1 MWWYRCVR
9 YWYRRKSIRNRRYI
23 IIPFYLLQTSSIF
36 LFTANLQHS
45 CKKRKNILIFVP
57 CVRKWNRGLYN
68 TWCWWPASW
77 HCFLWLSLTIITGTG
92 CPCYQSL
99 TAEQAHGDKS
109 TDTHDCGCDG
119 HNLAYFST
127 HISSFYG
134 WRCGYTSDAVTRLIW
149 LHLSTWT
156 GVLRTA
162 PWSRERP
169 LHWVTARH
177 LVVSAS
183 GTSCPSYVLISR
195 LWEWVRT
202 DLPLSIYY

>member
-1 MWWYRCVR
+1 MWRYRCVR

-23 IIPFYLLQTSSIF
+23 IISFYLLQTSSIF

-77 HCFLWLSLTIITGTG
+77 RCFLWLSLTIITGTG
-92 CPCYQSL
+92 CLVINPWPRSKRMAIKAQIRMIAVA
-99 TAEQAHGDKS
+99 TGI
-109 TDTHDCGCDG
+109 TWP
-119 HNLAYFST
+119 
-127 HISSFYG
+127 ISVRIFFILWMEMWIYIWCRYSSY
-134 WRCGYTSDAVTRLIW
+134 LIT
-149 LHLSTWT
+149 STWP

-169 LHWVTARH
+169 LHWVAARR
-177 LVVSAS
+177 LDSECL

>member
-1 MWWYRCVR
+1 MWRYRCVR

-45 CKKRKNILIFVP
+45 CKKRKKYPYLCSHAWENETEG
-57 CVRKWNRGLYN
+57 CTN

-92 CPCYQSL
+92 CLVINPWPRSKRMAIKAL
-99 TAEQAHGDKS
+99 IRMIAVATGI
-109 TDTHDCGCDG
+109 TWP
-119 HNLAYFST
+119 
-127 HISSFYG
+127 ISVRIFLHFIG

-156 GVLRTA
+156 GVFADSSLITRT
-162 PWSRERP
+162 PPTLSRCTT
-169 LHWVTARH
+169 L
-177 LVVSAS
+177 
-183 GTSCPSYVLISR
+183 G
-195 LWEWVRT
+195 
-202 DLPLSIYY
+202 